1 MARRERGPSQSG
13 VGNLTRSE
21 RPGTGEGMT
30 ALREGSVT
38 ESTGAVSATDARAPQ
53 RDTRTAG
60 WRLRNWRL
68 PTKLAAVL
76 LIPTIAALALGG
88 LRVNSDLADATEF
101 NRLANQIQL
110 ESAVADLV
118 QQLQR
123 ERDLS
128 TLHVAS
134 GKALDRVVLDRQLRR
149 VNDTIDALNTKI
161 LELSGDLG
169 DDVVTRFRQASSQ
182 LNRLNSLRNAVRD
195 TAYPSDA
202 VLRTYSE
209 SVESLLDLGEQAI
222 AGIND
227 PELVRLHLATN
238 AIARIKEQE
247 SRKRGIMLDVFQR
260 GQLGSPQ
267 ERLILSAEAELNAA
281 RNDFRK
287 SATPDQAKIY
297 DDTVTGLIVDT
308 ANDMVETALNLG
320 ENEQSLEALRPEKWD
335 IAATLTVNLTRD
347 VENLLLEQLQNRT
360 DELTGQARRAAF
372 VDSGIVLVSL
382 LLALVMALFVAR
394 SILQPLRVLRR
405 TALDVADHGL
415 PEAVGRILKDPNPQE
430 AAKSA
435 IAPVPITTREEV
447 GQVAR
452 AFDAVHGEAVR
463 LAAEQALLRDNV
475 NSMFV
480 NLSRRSQ
487 ALVERQLNLI
497 DRLEQD
503 EQDPDQLASLF
514 ELDHLATRMRRNSEN
529 LLVLSGTDLSRRL
542 TRPVPAAE
550 VLGAAV
556 SEVEQYAR
564 VQVGQTPELT
574 VQGRAVND
582 LVHLIAELLDNATA
596 FSDPVTKVTVR
607 TARTRKGELAIEI
620 QDRGVGMGEQE
631 INDANTRLADPP
643 DVDVAVSRRM
653 GLYVVARLA
662 KRHDI
667 KVRLRS
673 NEDIEGGTT
682 ALVLVPDTLVQQPG
696 QAGAP
701 IEPAAAFPSQNPAQ
715 RSAGIA
721 GAFGGGG
728 LGNGGGGLAGGLGG
742 GPSPADDEPS
752 FPSFPSLPRVEDEQ
766 PAFPVSF
773 VRGDGEH
780 DPARVPAFG
789 DVPAEVPAETSAEIS
804 QPWLPVGDERDA
816 EREPSGSFG
825 EPTLF
830 TAYEDRDE
838 QDQDQHGFETAQF
851 AAAVE
856 PGFHTANGSFDT
868 GSFDT
873 GSADTGSADTGTGV
887 FGSAFGARAPEA
899 PAHRN
904 GTAPSPAAKEVEHDL
919 DAPTERLPIYEAVL
933 SQWFQAVGSETS
945 AATAQAV
952 PPAPA
957 AGAGATR
964 EPVRESLPTRR
975 PQPVPPVAPTTSE
988 DAPPRRGT
996 LDASANGHAARDS
1009 EGALAHTGD
1018 AAPSLTEN
1026 GLPKRQPGSPTA
1038 LPKRATENPYGEVS
1052 RVTEPEPVAE
1062 PEPSAPS
1069 AESVWHSPADE
1080 GWQAAQALLAK
1091 APETTT
1097 QAGLPKRVPK
1107 AQLVPG
1113 SAAPKP
1119 QAAERQP
1126 QRPPLPP
1133 RSADA
1138 IRGRMSSLQQ
1148 GVRRG
1153 RHALIDAYAGDMSS
1167 RQDEEQE

>member
-1 MARRERGPSQSG
+1 M
-13 VGNLTRSE
+13 
-21 RPGTGEGMT
+21 
-30 ALREGSVT
+30 T
-38 ESTGAVSATDARAPQ
+38 ESTGTRTPPAGSTAAARQ
-53 RDTRTAG
+53 NKTRTAA

-68 PTKLAAVL
+68 PTKLTAVL
-76 LIPTIAALALGG
+76 LIPTVAAIALGG
-88 LRVNSDLADATEF
+88 LRVNSDLAAASEL

-128 TLHVAS
+128 ASHVAS
-134 GKALDRVVLDRQLRR
+134 GRQLDRVVLDRQLRR
-149 VNDTIDALNTKI
+149 VEDTVQALNGKI
-161 LELSGDLG
+161 ADLSADLD
-169 DDVVTRFRQASSQ
+169 DDVVTRFRRASSQ
-182 LNRLNSLRNAVRD
+182 LDRLNSLRNAVRE
-195 TAYPSDA
+195 TKYPSDA

-222 AGIND
+222 AGINQ

-260 GQLGSPQ
+260 GGFGPGQ
-267 ERLILSAEAELNAA
+267 ERQLLAANAELDAA

-297 DDTVTGLIVDT
+297 DDMVTGLIVDT
-308 ANDMVETALNLG
+308 ANDMQETALNLAAAG
-320 ENEQSLEALRPEKWD
+320 APMTSLRPEKWD
-335 IAATLTVNLTRD
+335 IASTLTVNLTRD

-360 DELTGQARRAAF
+360 DELTGEARGAAF
-372 VDSGIVLVSL
+372 RDSGIVLGAL
-382 LLALVMALFVAR
+382 LLAIVMALFVAR
-394 SILQPLRVLRR
+394 SILNPLRTLRR
-405 TALDVADHGL
+405 TALEVADHGL
-415 PEAVGRILKDPNPQE
+415 PEAVGRILADPNPQE
-430 AAKSA
+430 AAKTA
-435 IAPVPITTREEV
+435 IDPVPITTREEV

-631 INDANTRLADPP
+631 LADANRRLADPP

-682 ALVLVPDTLVQQPG
+682 ALVLVPDTLVSSSGTTGAEQASAFAGDSAFGSDPG
-696 QAGAP
+696 FGDSG
-701 IEPAAAFPSQNPAQ
+701 FGSTAQ
-715 RSAGIA
+715 RASGIA
-721 GAFGGGG
+721 GAFGTGTMSR
-728 LGNGGGGLAGGLGG
+728 L
-742 GPSPADDEPS
+742 DEDT
-752 FPSFPSLPRVEDEQ
+752 SFPSLSRIDGE

-773 VRGDGEH
+773 VQGEGEQ
-780 DPARVPAFG
+780 DPARVPGFG
-789 DVPAEVPAETSAEIS
+789 DATPLPAVPAETPAEVS
-804 QPWLPVGDERDA
+804 QPWLGQERDPD
-816 EREPSGSFG
+816 REPEGSFG

-838 QDQDQHGFETAQF
+838 QDSDYEHGFQTTQF
-851 AAAVE
+851 APVDSGFLAE
-856 PGFHTANGSFDT
+856 PE
-868 GSFDT
+868 
-873 GSADTGSADTGTGV
+873 
-887 FGSAFGARAPEA
+887 PEHR
-899 PAHRN
+899 PEPEPEPHRN
-904 GTAPSPAAKEVEHDL
+904 GSAPRAAARPAEADL

-945 AATAQAV
+945 AAAAQAV
-952 PPAPA
+952 PPAP
-957 AGAGATR
+957 
-964 EPVRESLPTRR
+964 EPERSAPVAESGLPTRTPR
-975 PQPVPPVAPTTSE
+975 AVPPVAPTTSE
-988 DAPPRRGT
+988 DALPQRG
-996 LDASANGHAARDS
+996 LPAAGRSNGLPQRGES
-1009 EGALAHTGD
+1009 ESDRTEGT
-1018 AAPSLTEN
+1018 SLTEG
-1026 GLPKRQPGSPTA
+1026 GLPKRQPGSPA
-1038 LPKRATENPYGEVS
+1038 NLPKRAAEVT

-1062 PEPSAPS
+1062 PEPAAP
-1069 AESVWHSPADE
+1069 AASVWQSPADE
-1080 GWQAAQALLAK
+1080 GWQAAQALLNK

-1113 SAAPKP
+1113 SAAPSP
-1119 QAAERQP
+1119 TSAAERQP

>member
-1 MARRERGPSQSG
+1 M
-13 VGNLTRSE
+13 
-21 RPGTGEGMT
+21 
-30 ALREGSVT
+30 T
-38 ESTGAVSATDARAPQ
+38 ESTGSAGP
-53 RDTRTAG
+53 DTAGSTAAGRERKPRSAG

-68 PTKLAAVL
+68 PTKLTAVL
-76 LIPTIAALALGG
+76 LIPTVAAVVLGG
-88 LRVNSDLADATEF
+88 LRVNTDLADAADL
-101 NRLANQIQL
+101 NRLANQVQL

-128 TLHVAS
+128 VSHVAS
-134 GKALDRVVLDRQLRR
+134 GKQLDRVVLDRQLRR
-149 VNDTIDALNTKI
+149 VQDTVQALSAKI
-161 LELSGDLG
+161 TELSADL
-169 DDVVTRFRQASSQ
+169 DDEVVTRFNRARDQ
-182 LNRLNSLRNAVRD
+182 LDRLNSLRNAVRE
-195 TAYPSDA
+195 TQYPSDA
-202 VLRTYSE
+202 VMRTYSE
-209 SVESLLDLGEQAI
+209 SVEGLLDLGDQAI
-222 AGIND
+222 ADINE

-260 GQLGSPQ
+260 EGFGPGQ
-267 ERLILSAEAELNAA
+267 ERQLLAANAELDAA

-287 SATPDQAKIY
+287 NATADQAKIY

-308 ANDMVETALNLG
+308 ANDMQETALNLASAG
-320 ENEQSLEALRPEKWD
+320 QPLTSLRPEKWD
-335 IAATLTVNLTRD
+335 IASTLTVNLTRD

-360 DELTGQARRAAF
+360 DELTGAARAAAF
-372 VDSGIVLVSL
+372 RDSGIVLGAL
-382 LLALVMALFVAR
+382 LLAIVMALFVAR
-394 SILQPLRVLRR
+394 SILNPLRVLRR
-405 TALDVADHGL
+405 TALEVADHGL
-415 PEAVGRILKDPNPQE
+415 PEAVNRILADPNPQE
-430 AAKSA
+430 AAKTA
-435 IAPVPITTREEV
+435 IAPVPVTTREEV

-631 INDANTRLADPP
+631 INDANDRLADPP

-667 KVRLRS
+667 KVRLRA

-682 ALVLVPDTLVQQPG
+682 ALVLVPETLVASPG
-696 QAGAP
+696 AVASPMGG
-701 IEPAAAFPSQNPAQ
+701 EPAPAFGDSPFGDPGYTNTAQ
-715 RSAGIA
+715 RASGIA
-721 GAFGGGG
+721 GAFGTGTLSRLDDASHPDEG
-728 LGNGGGGLAGGLGG
+728 L
-742 GPSPADDEPS
+742 S
-752 FPSFPSLPRVEDEQ
+752 FPSMPRVEDE

-773 VRGDGEH
+773 VQGQGDH
-780 DPARVPAFG
+780 DAARVPSFG
-789 DVPAEVPAETSAEIS
+789 ETPTFGETPAETSGEMS
-804 QPWLPVGDERDA
+804 QPWLPVGEDRDV
-816 EREPSGSFG
+816 EREPEGSFG

-838 QDQDQHGFETAQF
+838 HDAAYEHGFETTQF
-851 AAAVE
+851 APALDSGFLVDPE
-856 PGFHTANGSFDT
+856 PE
-868 GSFDT
+868 
-873 GSADTGSADTGTGV
+873 
-887 FGSAFGARAPEA
+887 PEPE

-904 GTAPSPAAKEVEHDL
+904 GSVPHAAPVSARPPDHEL

-952 PPAPA
+952 PPAPEP
-957 AGAGATR
+957 
-964 EPVRESLPTRR
+964 EPVVRDEPVLPTRR
-975 PQPVPPVAPTTSE
+975 PRPVPPVAPTTSD
-988 DAPPRRGT
+988 DALPQRGT
-996 LDASANGHAARDS
+996 LDAGDS
-1009 EGALAHTGD
+1009 GLPRRETDSGLPQRGEAQVGRNEGT
-1018 AAPSLTEN
+1018 SLTEG
-1026 GLPKRQPGSPTA
+1026 GLPKRQPGSPNN
-1038 LPKRATENPYGEVS
+1038 LPKRAAEVP

-1062 PEPSAPS
+1062 PEPAAPA
-1069 AESVWHSPADE
+1069 AESVWESPADE
-1080 GWQAAQALLAK
+1080 GWQAAQALLSK

-1097 QAGLPKRVPK
+1097 QAGLPKRTPK

-1119 QAAERQP
+1119 QASERQP

>member
-1 MARRERGPSQSG
+1 
-13 VGNLTRSE
+13 L
-21 RPGTGEGMT
+21 
-30 ALREGSVT
+30 
-38 ESTGAVSATDARAPQ
+38 
-53 RDTRTAG
+53 
-60 WRLRNWRL
+60 RLRNWRL
-68 PTKLAAVL
+68 RTKLFAVL
-76 LIPTIAALALGG
+76 LIPTICALALGG
-88 LRVNSDLADATEF
+88 LRVQTDLQSATDF
-101 NRLANQIQL
+101 NRLANEVQL
-110 ESAVADLV
+110 ESSVADLV

-128 TLHVAS
+128 ASHVAS
-134 GKALDRVVLDRQLRR
+134 GKQVDRVVLDRQLRR
-149 VNDTIDALNTKI
+149 VNDTSDALQSKI
-161 LELSGDLG
+161 TELSGDLNP
-169 DDVVTRFRQASSQ
+169 DVAARFQRAAEQ
-182 LNRLNSLRNAVRD
+182 LGRLNSLRNAVRD
-195 TAYPSDA
+195 TQYPSDA

-209 SVESLLDLGEQAI
+209 SVSSLLDLGEQAI

-260 GQLGSPQ
+260 GAFPPGQQRVL
-267 ERLILSAEAELNAA
+267 LAANAELEAA

-287 SATPDQAKIY
+287 SASADQAKIY

-308 ANDMVETALNLG
+308 ANDMQESALNLAAA
-320 ENEQSLEALRPEKWD
+320 NQSLSSLRPEKWD
-335 IAATLTVNLTRD
+335 IASTLTVNLTRD

-360 DELTGQARRAAF
+360 GELTGAARAAAF
-372 VDSGIVLVSL
+372 RDSGLVLGAL
-382 LLALVMALFVAR
+382 LLAFAMALFVAR
-394 SILQPLRVLRR
+394 SILNPLRVLRR
-405 TALDVADHGL
+405 TALAVADHGL
-415 PEAVGRILKDPNPQE
+415 PEAVQRILNDPNPQ
-430 AAKSA
+430 AAALTA
-435 IAPVPITTREEV
+435 IAPVPISTREEV

-463 LAAEQALLRDNV
+463 LAAQQALLRDNV
-475 NSMFV
+475 NAMFV

-620 QDRGVGMGEQE
+620 QDRGVGMAEQD
-631 INDANTRLADPP
+631 IIDANDRLADPP

-667 KVRLRS
+667 MVRLRV

-682 ALVLVPDTLVQQPG
+682 ALVVVPGTLVAQPG
-696 QAGAP
+696 AAGAP
-701 IEPAAAFPSQNPAQ
+701 MPQAEPATDFHNPAQ
-715 RSAGIA
+715 RASGIA
-721 GAFGGGG
+721 GAFTSSVPKFDEDSS
-728 LGNGGGGLAGGLGG
+728 AG
-742 GPSPADDEPS
+742 
-752 FPSFPSLPRVEDEQ
+752 FPSQGFPSQDFSSQGFPSQDFPSQ
-766 PAFPVSF
+766 GFASQDFGTAFTSQQDLNLPVSF
-773 VRGDGEH
+773 VHSDSEP
-780 DPARVPAFG
+780 DPTAVPAFG
-789 DVPAEVPAETSAEIS
+789 GPERADESSTTSTWIHVPGQDDDEPHYDRNRAHEPA
-804 QPWLPVGDERDA
+804 
-816 EREPSGSFG
+816 GSFG

-830 TAYEDRDE
+830 TAYEDRNEDASAPI
-838 QDQDQHGFETAQF
+838 QSGYETTRFVPVGAPEPSV
-851 AAAVE
+851 ARAAVAE
-856 PGFHTANGSFDT
+856 PE
-868 GSFDT
+868 
-873 GSADTGSADTGTGV
+873 
-887 FGSAFGARAPEA
+887 PER
-899 PAHRN
+899 RN
-904 GTAPSPAAKEVEHDL
+904 GNTPARKEVEHDL

-952 PPAPA
+952 PPAAAEPETPTAQPA
-957 AGAGATR
+957 AAAPER
-964 EPVRESLPTRR
+964 EEAPLPTRK
-975 PQPVPPVAPTTSE
+975 PKPVPAVAPTTTEVSV
-988 DAPPRRGT
+988 PSR
-996 LDASANGHAARDS
+996 LDGGLAAS
-1009 EGALAHTGD
+1009 
-1018 AAPSLTEN
+1018 
-1026 GLPKRQPGSPTA
+1026 GLPKRAPRPE
-1038 LPKRATENPYGEVS
+1038 ATPA
-1052 RVTEPEPVAE
+1052 PEPVAAAAPAEELAPQMQAE
-1062 PEPSAPS
+1062 PT
-1069 AESVWHSPADE
+1069 AEEAWQSPGDE
-1080 GWQAAQALLAK
+1080 GWAAAQAVLNKTPDAK
-1091 APETTT
+1091 T

-1119 QAAERQP
+1119 LSAQQS

-1133 RSADA
+1133 RSPDA

-1153 RHALIDAYAGDMSS
+1153 RHALIDAYAGDQSS

>member
-1 MARRERGPSQSG
+1 MGDGLAALSD
-13 VGNLTRSE
+13 
-21 RPGTGEGMT
+21 GT
-30 ALREGSVT
+30 VT
-38 ESTGAVSATDARAPQ
+38 ESTGAGPTTDVREARNAGTAP
-53 RDTRTAG
+53 
-60 WRLRNWRL
+60 WRLQNWRL

-88 LRVNSDLADATEF
+88 LRVQSDLGDATEF

-110 ESAVADLV
+110 EAAVADVV

-128 TLHVAS
+128 ASHVAS
-134 GKALDRVVLDRQLRR
+134 GKSLDRVVLDRQLRR
-149 VNDTIDALNTKI
+149 VNDTTDALNSKI
-161 LELSGDLG
+161 VELSGDL
-169 DDVVTRFRQASSQ
+169 DDEVVTRFRRAAEQ
-182 LNRLNSLRNAVRD
+182 LKRLNSLRNAVRD

-222 AGIND
+222 AGINH

-238 AIARIKEQE
+238 AIGRIKEQE

-260 GQLGSPQ
+260 GGFGPGQ
-267 ERLILSAEAELNAA
+267 ERALLAANAELEAA

-308 ANDMVETALNLG
+308 ANDMQESALNLAAG
-320 ENEQSLEALRPEKWD
+320 GKSLSSLRPEKWD
-335 IAATLTVNLTRD
+335 IASTLTVNLTRD
-347 VENLLLEQLQNRT
+347 VENLLLEQLTNRT
-360 DELTGQARRAAF
+360 GELTGLARTAALR
-372 VDSGIVLVSL
+372 DSGIVLGAL
-382 LLALVMALFVAR
+382 LLALIMALFVAR
-394 SILQPLRVLRR
+394 SILNPLRVLRR
-405 TALDVADHGL
+405 TALEVADHGL
-415 PEAVGRILKDPNPQE
+415 PDAVSRILVDPNPHE
-430 AAKSA
+430 AAKTA
-435 IAPVPITTREEV
+435 IAPVPITTKEEV

-475 NSMFV
+475 NAMFV

-620 QDRGVGMGEQE
+620 QDRGVGMAEQE
-631 INDANTRLADPP
+631 ITDANERLADPP

-667 KVRLRS
+667 KVRLRA

-682 ALVLVPDTLVQQPG
+682 ALVVVPETLVAAP
-696 QAGAP
+696 AAPGAP
-701 IEPAAAFPSQNPAQ
+701 QESVFGTPAAPVHPNPAE
-715 RSAGIA
+715 RASGIA
-721 GAFGGGG
+721 GAFTGSMPR
-728 LGNGGGGLAGGLGG
+728 L
-742 GPSPADDEPS
+742 DDE
-752 FPSFPSLPRVEDEQ
+752 

-773 VRGDGEH
+773 VHSDSEPDAAGLPLFGET
-780 DPARVPAFG
+780 
-789 DVPAEVPAETSAEIS
+789 PAESSGEIS
-804 QPWLPVGDERDA
+804 QPWLPVGDEFTERDV
-816 EREPSGSFG
+816 EHEPAGSFG

-830 TAYEDRDE
+830 TAYEDRPD
-838 QDQDQHGFETAQF
+838 DDADAHGFETTQF
-851 AAAVE
+851 APAIESRLGGE
-856 PGFHTANGSFDT
+856 PSAKPFAEPFAEAPPVAEPEPVRRNGST
-868 GSFDT
+868 PHLPET
-873 GSADTGSADTGTGV
+873 
-887 FGSAFGARAPEA
+887 ARP
-899 PAHRN
+899 
-904 GTAPSPAAKEVEHDL
+904 VHDL

-945 AATAQAV
+945 AATAQDV
-952 PPAPA
+952 PPAPRPDPKPEPEHEPEA
-957 AGAGATR
+957 AA
-964 EPVRESLPTRR
+964 EPVLPTRR
-975 PQPVPPVAPTTSE
+975 PQPVPPVAPTTE
-988 DAPPRRGT
+988 AAPVPPPV
-996 LDASANGHAARDS
+996 AAREVDKGRPFT
-1009 EGALAHTGD
+1009 EG
-1018 AAPSLTEN
+1018 
-1026 GLPKRQPGSPTA
+1026 GLPKRRPGSPDNS
-1038 LPKRATENPYGEVS
+1038 PQRAAEVP
-1052 RVTEPEPVAE
+1052 RVSEAEPAAEPEPVAFGGLVRGAHAHAD
-1062 PEPSAPS
+1062 PVHNDHTPGDHDRGDDHPDDGVEPSAEQ
-1069 AESVWHSPADE
+1069 AWHSPADE
-1080 GWQAAQALLAK
+1080 GWQAAQALLSK

-1119 QAAERQP
+1119 QGAERQP

>member
-1 MARRERGPSQSG
+1 MTESPGAGPSTEAREQQA
-13 VGNLTRSE
+13 
-21 RPGTGEGMT
+21 RP
-30 ALREGSVT
+30 A
-38 ESTGAVSATDARAPQ
+38 A
-53 RDTRTAG
+53 

-76 LIPTIAALALGG
+76 LIPTVAALALGG
-88 LRVNSDLADATEF
+88 LRVQSDLTDATEF

-110 ESAVADLV
+110 EAAVADLV

-128 TLHVAS
+128 ASHVAS
-134 GKALDRVVLDRQLRR
+134 GKELDRVVLDRQLRR
-149 VNDTIDALNTKI
+149 VNDEIDALNGRI
-161 LELSGDLG
+161 LELSGDLEE
-169 DDVVTRFRQASSQ
+169 DVVTRFHRASDQ

-195 TAYPSDA
+195 TQYPSDA

-222 AGIND
+222 AGINH

-260 GQLGSPQ
+260 GTFSAGQQRQL
-267 ERLILSAEAELNAA
+267 LAANAELDAA

-308 ANDMVETALNLG
+308 ANDMQETALNLAG
-320 ENEQSLEALRPEKWD
+320 AGRNLETLRPEKWD
-335 IAATLTVNLTRD
+335 IASTLTVNLTRD
-347 VENLLLEQLQNRT
+347 VEVLLLEQLQSRT
-360 DELTGQARRAAF
+360 NELTGFARAAAF
-372 VDSGIVLVSL
+372 RDSGIVLGAL

-394 SILQPLRVLRR
+394 SILNPLRVLRR
-405 TALDVADHGL
+405 TALQVADRGL
-415 PEAVGRILKDPNPQE
+415 PEAVGAILKAPNPEE
-430 AAKSA
+430 AAKTA

-542 TRPVPAAE
+542 TRPVPVAE

-564 VQVGQTPELT
+564 VQVGQAPELT

-582 LVHLIAELLDNATA
+582 LVHLIAELLDNATV

-607 TARTRKGELAIEI
+607 TARTRKGELAVEI

-631 INDANTRLADPP
+631 INDANERLADPP
-643 DVDVAVSRRM
+643 DVDVSVSRRM

-667 KVRLRS
+667 RVRLRP

-682 ALVLVPDTLVQQPG
+682 ALVLVPETLVQQPG
-696 QAGAP
+696 AP
-701 IEPAAAFPSQNPAQ
+701 MEPPPPAFGGGNSAQ
-715 RSAGIA
+715 RASGIA
-721 GAFGGGG
+721 GAFG
-728 LGNGGGGLAGGLGG
+728 LGG
-742 GPSPADDEPS
+742 STRPDDEPS

-766 PAFPVSF
+766 PAFPVSL
-773 VRGDGEH
+773 VRGEGEH
-780 DPARVPAFG
+780 DAARLPAFG
-789 DVPAEVPAETSAEIS
+789 EAPVAEAPAETSQEIS
-804 QPWLPVGDERDA
+804 QPWLPASDARDA
-816 EREPSGSFG
+816 EHEPSGSFG

-830 TAYEDRDE
+830 TAYEDRDGHDPAYE
-838 QDQDQHGFETAQF
+838 HGFETAQF
-851 AAAVE
+851 AAAVDANFDAKPDVTPAAGFGADFTADE
-856 PGFHTANGSFDT
+856 PG
-868 GSFDT
+868 
-873 GSADTGSADTGTGV
+873 
-887 FGSAFGARAPEA
+887 

-904 GTAPSPAAKEVEHDL
+904 GTSPVPARPADVEL

-952 PPAPA
+952 PPAVEPEA
-957 AGAGATR
+957 AA
-964 EPVRESLPTRR
+964 PLPTRR
-975 PQPVPPVAPTTSE
+975 SRSATPEAPAEQAPTGFGRTAPGRDASGFADPAIGDTSYVDPG
-988 DAPPRRGT
+988 DALAQRGT
-996 LDASANGHAARDS
+996 LDVSQNGNGLPERD
-1009 EGALAHTGD
+1009 A
-1018 AAPSLTEN
+1018 EN
-1026 GLPKRQPGSPTA
+1026 GTPTLIGGGLPKRQPGSPNN
-1038 LPKRATENPYGEVS
+1038 LPKRAAEVS
-1052 RVTEPEPVAE
+1052 RVTEPEPVAD
-1062 PEPSAPS
+1062 PGPGD
-1069 AESVWHSPADE
+1069 AESVWQSPADE
-1080 GWQAAQALLAK
+1080 GWQAAQSLLNK
-1091 APETTT
+1091 APETKTE
-1097 QAGLPKRVPK
+1097 AGLPKRVPK

-1119 QAAERQP
+1119 QAERQP

>member
-1 MARRERGPSQSG
+1 M
-13 VGNLTRSE
+13 
-21 RPGTGEGMT
+21 
-30 ALREGSVT
+30 T
-38 ESTGAVSATDARAPQ
+38 ESTGAERTRAGSTATGRKQKTHGAA
-53 RDTRTAG
+53 

-68 PTKLAAVL
+68 PTKLTAVL
-76 LIPTIAALALGG
+76 LIPTIAALVLGG
-88 LRVNSDLADATEF
+88 LRVNSDLADATDL
-101 NRLANQIQL
+101 NQLANQIQL

-128 TLHVAS
+128 ASHVAS
-134 GKALDRVVLDRQLRR
+134 GKQLDRVVLDRQLRR
-149 VNDTIDALNTKI
+149 VEDTVQALNGKI
-161 LELSGDLG
+161 VELSSDL
-169 DDVVTRFRQASSQ
+169 DDEVVTRFRRASSQ
-182 LNRLNSLRNAVRD
+182 LDRLNSLRNAVRD
-195 TAYPSDA
+195 TQYPSDA
-202 VLRTYSE
+202 VMRTYSE

-222 AGIND
+222 AGINE

-247 SRKRGIMLDVFQR
+247 SRKRGIMLDVFQSGAFGP
-260 GQLGSPQ
+260 GQQRQL
-267 ERLILSAEAELNAA
+267 LAANAELDAA

-287 SATPDQAKIY
+287 SATADQAKIY

-308 ANDMVETALNLG
+308 ANDMQETALNLAAAG
-320 ENEQSLEALRPEKWD
+320 QPLTSLRPEKWD
-335 IAATLTVNLTRD
+335 IASTLTVNLTRD
-347 VENLLLEQLQNRT
+347 VENLLLERLQNRT
-360 DELTGQARRAAF
+360 DELTGAARAAAF
-372 VDSGIVLVSL
+372 RDSGIVLGAL
-382 LLALVMALFVAR
+382 LLAMLMALFVAR
-394 SILQPLRVLRR
+394 SILNPLRVLRR
-405 TALDVADHGL
+405 TALEVADHGL
-415 PEAVGRILKDPNPQE
+415 PEAVGRILADPNPEE
-430 AAKSA
+430 AAKTA

-631 INDANTRLADPP
+631 IADANTRLADPP

-667 KVRLRS
+667 RVRLRA

-682 ALVLVPDTLVQQPG
+682 ALVLVPETLVQQPG
-696 QAGAP
+696 ASGSPMGA
-701 IEPAAAFPSQNPAQ
+701 EPVTAFGDSFQDSGYQDSGFQDSGFQDSGFGNTAQ
-715 RSAGIA
+715 RASGIA
-721 GAFGGGG
+721 GAFGTGT
-728 LGNGGGGLAGGLGG
+728 LSRL
-742 GPSPADDEPS
+742 DDDAS
-752 FPSFPSLPRVEDEQ
+752 FPSIPRVEDE

-773 VRGDGEH
+773 VQGEGDH

-789 DVPAEVPAETSAEIS
+789 ETPTFGQAPAETSGEVS
-804 QPWLPVGDERDA
+804 GSWLSAGAERDV
-816 EREPSGSFG
+816 EREPEGSFG

-838 QDQDQHGFETAQF
+838 HDTAYEHGFETTQF
-851 AAAVE
+851 APALDHGFLADPE
-856 PGFHTANGSFDT
+856 PEPEPARRNGS
-868 GSFDT
+868 
-873 GSADTGSADTGTGV
+873 
-887 FGSAFGARAPEA
+887 APEHTPSTR
-899 PAHRN
+899 PADH
-904 GTAPSPAAKEVEHDL
+904 EL

-952 PPAPA
+952 PPAPEP
-957 AGAGATR
+957 
-964 EPVRESLPTRR
+964 EPVAREESALPTRKPR
-975 PQPVPPVAPTTSE
+975 PVPPVTPGVSD
-988 DAPPRRGT
+988 DAPPHRGT
-996 LDASANGHAARDS
+996 LDGGSAPKREADV
-1009 EGALAHTGD
+1009 ALPQRGD
-1018 AAPSLTEN
+1018 AHAGTSLTEG
-1026 GLPKRQPGSPTA
+1026 GLPKRQPGSPNN
-1038 LPKRATENPYGEVS
+1038 LPKRASENPFGEVS

-1062 PEPSAPS
+1062 PEPDAQS

-1080 GWQAAQALLAK
+1080 GWQAAQALLSK

>member
-1 MARRERGPSQSG
+1 
-13 VGNLTRSE
+13 L
-21 RPGTGEGMT
+21 
-30 ALREGSVT
+30 
-38 ESTGAVSATDARAPQ
+38 
-53 RDTRTAG
+53 
-60 WRLRNWRL
+60 WLRNWRL
-68 PTKLAAVL
+68 RTKLFAVL
-76 LIPTIAALALGG
+76 LIPTVVALALGS
-88 LRVNSDLADATEF
+88 LRVQSDLGNATDF

-110 ESAVADLV
+110 EASVADLV

-128 TLHVAS
+128 TSHVAS
-134 GKALDRVVLDRQLRR
+134 GKQVDRVVLDRQLRR
-149 VNDTIDALNTKI
+149 VNDTSDSLNSKI
-161 LELSGDLG
+161 TELSGDL
-169 DDVVTRFRQASSQ
+169 DPDVAQRFRRAADQ
-182 LNRLNSLRNAVRD
+182 LKRLNSLRNAVRD
-195 TAYPSDA
+195 TQYPSDA

-260 GQLGSPQ
+260 GQFTSGQQRVL
-267 ERLILSAEAELNAA
+267 LAANAELEAA

-287 SATPDQAKIY
+287 SATPEQAKIY

-308 ANDMVETALNLG
+308 ANDMQESALNLAAA
-320 ENEQSLEALRPEKWD
+320 NQSLSSLRPEKWD

-360 DELTGQARRAAF
+360 NELTGQARAAAF
-372 VDSGIVLVSL
+372 RDSGLVLGFL
-382 LLALVMALFVAR
+382 LLAIVMALFVAR
-394 SILQPLRVLRR
+394 SILNPLRILRR
-405 TALDVADHGL
+405 TALSVADHGL
-415 PEAVGRILKDPNPQE
+415 PEAVERILADPNPQ
-430 AAKSA
+430 AAALNA
-435 IAPVPITTREEV
+435 IDPVPISTREEV

-463 LAAEQALLRDNV
+463 LAAQQALLRDNV
-475 NSMFV
+475 NAMFV

-620 QDRGVGMGEQE
+620 QDRGVGMSEQD
-631 INDANTRLADPP
+631 IIDANERLADPP

-662 KRHDI
+662 KRHEI
-667 KVRLRS
+667 RVRLRA

-682 ALVLVPDTLVQQPG
+682 ALVIVPDTLVQNP
-696 QAGAP
+696 GAP
-701 IEPAAAFPSQNPAQ
+701 GMPMAGPEAPTEYHPAQ
-715 RSAGIA
+715 RASGIA
-721 GAFGGGG
+721 GAFTGSMPR
-728 LGNGGGGLAGGLGG
+728 LEE
-742 GPSPADDEPS
+742 EPS
-752 FPSFPSLPRVEDEQ
+752 FTSASMDL
-766 PAFPVSF
+766 PVSF
-773 VRGDGEH
+773 VRTDS
-780 DPARVPAFG
+780 DADAARVPTFG
-789 DVPAEVPAETSAEIS
+789 GQEAPEEIS
-804 QPWLPVGDERDA
+804 QPWLPLPDSDQQSFEQHLDNNV
-816 EREPSGSFG
+816 EPEGSFG

-830 TAYEDRDE
+830 TAFEDRAEDVATP
-838 QDQDQHGFETAQF
+838 F
-851 AAAVE
+851 E
-856 PGFHTANGSFDT
+856 PGYETTRFAPV
-868 GSFDT
+868 
-873 GSADTGSADTGTGV
+873 GTSPV
-887 FGSAFGARAPEA
+887 IEPAPVAEPE
-899 PAHRN
+899 PAQRN
-904 GTAPSPAAKEVEHDL
+904 GYVPSSRREVEHDL

-933 SQWFQAVGSETS
+933 SQWFQAVGGETS
-945 AATAQAV
+945 AATAQPV
-952 PPAPA
+952 PPVVEDNEQETPAAQPAPA
-957 AGAGATR
+957 ALPQE
-964 EPVRESLPTRR
+964 EPPLPTRK
-975 PQPVPPVAPTTSE
+975 PKPVPAVAPTTSE
-988 DAPPRRGT
+988 DRPSRQ
-996 LDASANGHAARDS
+996 LASP
-1009 EGALAHTGD
+1009 LAG
-1018 AAPSLTEN
+1018 SS
-1026 GLPKRQPGSPTA
+1026 LPKRTPEAPVHVQPELEPF
-1038 LPKRATENPYGEVS
+1038 PEP
-1052 RVTEPEPVAE
+1052 EPEPVAKAAPAAETVDE
-1062 PEPSAPS
+1062 PAPQMQAEPTADSA
-1069 AESVWHSPADE
+1069 WQSPADE
-1080 GWQAAQALLAK
+1080 GWQAAQALLNK
-1091 APETTT
+1091 APEAKT

-1113 SAAPKP
+1113 TAAPKIP
-1119 QAAERQP
+1119 SAQQA

-1133 RSADA
+1133 RSPDA

-1153 RHALIDAYAGDMSS
+1153 RHALIDAYAGDQSS

>member
-1 MARRERGPSQSG
+1 MNRAAADREAKARGG
-13 VGNLTRSE
+13 
-21 RPGTGEGMT
+21 
-30 ALREGSVT
+30 
-38 ESTGAVSATDARAPQ
+38 
-53 RDTRTAG
+53 AG

-68 PTKLAAVL
+68 PTKLTAVL
-76 LIPTIAALALGG
+76 LIPTIAAVALGG
-88 LRVNSDLADATEF
+88 LRVNSDLADATDL
-101 NRLANQIQL
+101 NQLANQVQL

-128 TLHVAS
+128 ASHVAS
-134 GKALDRVVLDRQLRR
+134 GKKLDRVVLDRQLRR
-149 VNDTIDALNTKI
+149 VQDTVQALNGKI
-161 LELSGDLG
+161 AELSADL
-169 DDVVTRFRQASSQ
+169 DDEVVTRFRRASSQ
-182 LNRLNSLRNAVRD
+182 LDRLNSLRNAVRD
-195 TAYPSDA
+195 TQYPSEA
-202 VLRTYSE
+202 VMRTYSE

-222 AGIND
+222 AGINE

-247 SRKRGIMLDVFQR
+247 SRKRGIMLDVFQ
-260 GQLGSPQ
+260 GGVFGPGQ
-267 ERLILSAEAELNAA
+267 ERALLAANAELDAA

-287 SATPDQAKIY
+287 SATADQAKIY

-308 ANDMVETALNLG
+308 ANDMQETALNLAAAG
-320 ENEQSLEALRPEKWD
+320 KPMTSLRPEKWD
-335 IAATLTVNLTRD
+335 IASTLTVNLTRD
-347 VENLLLEQLQNRT
+347 VENLLLERLQTRT
-360 DELTGQARRAAF
+360 DELTGTARAAAF
-372 VDSGIVLVSL
+372 RDSGIVLGAL

-394 SILQPLRVLRR
+394 SILNPLRVLRR
-405 TALDVADHGL
+405 TALEVADRGL
-415 PEAVGRILKDPNPQE
+415 PEAVGRILADPNPHE
-430 AAKSA
+430 AAKTA

-631 INDANTRLADPP
+631 ITDANVRLADPP

-667 KVRLRS
+667 KVRLRA

-682 ALVLVPDTLVQQPG
+682 ALVVVPENLVQSPG
-696 QAGAP
+696 AMGSPMGAEPSPAFGDSGFGGFGGEQAFG
-701 IEPAAAFPSQNPAQ
+701 ESGSGNTAQ
-715 RSAGIA
+715 RASGIA
-721 GAFGGGG
+721 GAFGTGT
-728 LGNGGGGLAGGLGG
+728 LSRL
-742 GPSPADDEPS
+742 DDDVS
-752 FPSFPSLPRVEDEQ
+752 FPSIPRVEDE

-773 VRGDGEH
+773 VQGEGDH
-780 DPARVPAFG
+780 DPVRMPAFG
-789 DVPAEVPAETSAEIS
+789 DTPTFGQAPSETSGELS
-804 QPWLPVGDERDA
+804 QWLPMGEERDV
-816 EREPSGSFG
+816 EREPEGSFG

-830 TAYEDRDE
+830 TAYEDREEHDTAYE
-838 QDQDQHGFETAQF
+838 HGFETTQF
-851 AAAVE
+851 TPALDQGFLVDPE
-856 PGFHTANGSFDT
+856 PEPAHLNGS
-868 GSFDT
+868 
-873 GSADTGSADTGTGV
+873 SAEPVAEP
-887 FGSAFGARAPEA
+887 APL
-899 PAHRN
+899 RRI
-904 GTAPSPAAKEVEHDL
+904 EHD

-933 SQWFQAVGSETS
+933 SQWFQSVGSETS

-952 PPAPA
+952 PPAADP
-957 AGAGATR
+957 
-964 EPVRESLPTRR
+964 EPVAREESVLPTRTR
-975 PQPVPPVAPTTSE
+975 RAVPPVAPTTSE
-988 DAPPRRGT
+988 DALPQRGSLDPLANRLSPRETESGLPQRGEV
-996 LDASANGHAARDS
+996 AAARA
-1009 EGALAHTGD
+1009 EGT
-1018 AAPSLTEN
+1018 SLTEG
-1026 GLPKRQPGSPTA
+1026 GLPKRQPGSSDN
-1038 LPKRATENPYGEVS
+1038 LPKRAAEVH

-1062 PEPSAPS
+1062 PEPAALP
-1069 AESVWHSPADE
+1069 AESVWESPADE
-1080 GWQAAQALLAK
+1080 GWHAAQALLSK
-1091 APETTT
+1091 EPETTT

-1119 QAAERQP
+1119 QASERQP

>member
-1 MARRERGPSQSG
+1 MRTKQDA
-13 VGNLTRSE
+13 
-21 RPGTGEGMT
+21 GT
-30 ALREGSVT
+30 A
-38 ESTGAVSATDARAPQ
+38 A
-53 RDTRTAG
+53 

-68 PTKLAAVL
+68 PAKLAAVL
-76 LIPTIAALALGG
+76 LIPAVAALALGG
-88 LRVNSDLADATEF
+88 LRVQSDLGDATEF

-110 ESAVADLV
+110 EAAVADLV

-128 TLHVAS
+128 ASHVAS
-134 GKALDRVVLDRQLRR
+134 GKTLDRVVLDRQLRR
-149 VNDTIDALNTKI
+149 VNDMIDALNTKI
-161 LELSGDLG
+161 GELRGDLD
-169 DDVVTRFRQASSQ
+169 DDVVARFVRAAEQ
-182 LNRLNSLRNAVRD
+182 LKRLNSLRNAVRD

-222 AGIND
+222 AGINH

-238 AIARIKEQE
+238 AIGRIKEQE
-247 SRKRGIMLDVFQR
+247 SQKRGILLDVFQR
-260 GQLGSPQ
+260 GGFGPGQQRAL
-267 ERLILSAEAELNAA
+267 LAANAELDAA

-308 ANDMVETALNLG
+308 ANDMQESALNLAAANKG
-320 ENEQSLEALRPEKWD
+320 LSTLRPEKWD

-360 DELTGQARRAAF
+360 DELTGQARTSALR
-372 VDSGIVLVSL
+372 DSGIVLGAL
-382 LLALVMALFVAR
+382 LLAFLMAAIVSR
-394 SILQPLRVLRR
+394 SILTPLRTLRR
-405 TALDVADHGL
+405 TALEVADHGL
-415 PEAVGRILKDPNPQE
+415 PDAVSRILVDPNPQE
-430 AAKSA
+430 AAKTA
-435 IAPVPITTREEV
+435 IEPVPITTKEEV

-475 NSMFV
+475 NAMFV

-564 VQVGQTPELT
+564 VQVGPTPELT

-620 QDRGVGMGEQE
+620 QDRGVGMTEQE
-631 INDANTRLADPP
+631 VADANERLAEPP

-682 ALVLVPDTLVQQPG
+682 AVVVVPETLVASSG
-696 QAGAP
+696 GVGA
-701 IEPAAAFPSQNPAQ
+701 PAAAESVFGTPAGYQASSQAPNQAE
-715 RSAGIA
+715 RASGIA
-721 GAFGGGG
+721 GAFTGSMPRLEEEPGHGS
-728 LGNGGGGLAGGLGG
+728 
-742 GPSPADDEPS
+742 SPRLEDEPG
-752 FPSFPSLPRVEDEQ
+752 
-766 PAFPVSF
+766 FPVSF
-773 VRGDGEH
+773 VRSDGEP
-780 DPARVPAFG
+780 DAAGLPMFG
-789 DVPAEVPAETSAEIS
+789 EVPAERSGEIS
-804 QPWLPVGDERDA
+804 QPWLPVADESARDV
-816 EREPSGSFG
+816 EHEPSGSFG

-830 TAYEDRDE
+830 TAYEDRHGD
-838 QDQDQHGFETAQF
+838 DDPDQHGFQTTQF
-851 AAAVE
+851 APAIESRLAGEPFADPAPFAEPAPFADSASAAEHERAAE
-856 PGFHTANGSFDT
+856 PDPFADPFAAPPSDEPEPVRRNGFTPHVP
-868 GSFDT
+868 
-873 GSADTGSADTGTGV
+873 SA
-887 FGSAFGARAPEA
+887 ARAADP
-899 PAHRN
+899 
-904 GTAPSPAAKEVEHDL
+904 DL

-945 AATAQAV
+945 AASAQAV
-952 PPAPA
+952 PPAPEARPEPA
-957 AGAGATR
+957 AR
-964 EPVRESLPTRR
+964 EEAVLPTRR
-975 PQPVPPVAPTTSE
+975 RQPVPPAE
-988 DAPPRRGT
+988 DGP
-996 LDASANGHAARDS
+996 ASAPREADGGFTSAPHREVD
-1009 EGALAHTGD
+1009 EGR
-1018 AAPSLTEN
+1018 PVTEG
-1026 GLPKRQPGSPTA
+1026 GLPKRRPGSPDN
-1038 LPKRATENPYGEVS
+1038 LPKRAPEVH

-1062 PEPSAPS
+1062 ARPGAHGDLEPP
-1069 AESVWHSPADE
+1069 AEPAWHSPADE
-1080 GWQAAQALLAK
+1080 GWQAAQSLLGK

>member
-1 MARRERGPSQSG
+1 MTEQTGP
-13 VGNLTRSE
+13 T
-21 RPGTGEGMT
+21 TGST
-30 ALREGSVT
+30 AAGRVE
-38 ESTGAVSATDARAPQ
+38 P
-53 RDTRTAG
+53 TRTAG

-68 PTKLAAVL
+68 PTKLTAVL
-76 LIPTIAALALGG
+76 LIPTIAAVALGG
-88 LRVNSDLADATEF
+88 LRVNSDLADAADL

-128 TLHVAS
+128 ASHVAS
-134 GKALDRVVLDRQLRR
+134 GKQLDRVVLDRQLRR
-149 VNDTIDALNTKI
+149 VEDTVQALNAKI
-161 LELSGDLG
+161 VDLSADL
-169 DDVVTRFRQASSQ
+169 DDEVVTRFRRASSQ
-182 LNRLNSLRNAVRD
+182 LNRLNSLRNAVRE
-195 TAYPSDA
+195 TQYPSDA
-202 VLRTYSE
+202 VMRTYSE

-222 AGIND
+222 AGINE

-260 GQLGSPQ
+260 GAFGPGQ
-267 ERLILSAEAELNAA
+267 ERQLLAANAELDAA

-287 SATPDQAKIY
+287 SATADQAKIY

-308 ANDMVETALNLG
+308 ANDMQETALNLAAADKPMT
-320 ENEQSLEALRPEKWD
+320 SLRPEKWD
-335 IAATLTVNLTRD
+335 IASTLTVNLTRD

-360 DELTGQARRAAF
+360 DELTGVARAAAF
-372 VDSGIVLVSL
+372 RDSGIVLGAL

-394 SILQPLRVLRR
+394 SILNPLRTLRR
-405 TALDVADHGL
+405 TALAVADHGL
-415 PEAVGRILKDPNPQE
+415 PEAVNRILADPNPQE
-430 AAKSA
+430 AAKTA

-631 INDANTRLADPP
+631 INDANERLADPP

-682 ALVLVPDTLVQQPG
+682 ALVLVPDTLVASPG
-696 QAGAP
+696 AMGSPMGA
-701 IEPAAAFPSQNPAQ
+701 EPASAFGDSGFADAGFGDSAGFGDAAGFGDSGFGTTAQ
-715 RSAGIA
+715 RASGIA
-721 GAFGGGG
+721 GAFGTGTVSR
-728 LGNGGGGLAGGLGG
+728 L
-742 GPSPADDEPS
+742 DDDA
-752 FPSFPSLPRVEDEQ
+752 SFPSLPRVEEE

-773 VRGDGEH
+773 VQGQGEQ

-789 DVPAEVPAETSAEIS
+789 EAPAFGQAPEETPAEVS
-804 QPWLPVGDERDA
+804 QPWMRAADERDV
-816 EREPSGSFG
+816 EREPEGSFG

-830 TAYEDRDE
+830 TAYEDRSEHDADYE
-838 QDQDQHGFETAQF
+838 HGFETTQF
-851 AAAVE
+851 APLDSGFLVE
-856 PGFHTANGSFDT
+856 PEPEP
-868 GSFDT
+868 
-873 GSADTGSADTGTGV
+873 
-887 FGSAFGARAPEA
+887 APE

-904 GTAPSPAAKEVEHDL
+904 GSAPQAAPAAREVDRDL

-957 AGAGATR
+957 AEP
-964 EPVRESLPTRR
+964 EPVESALPTRR
-975 PQPVPPVAPTTSE
+975 PRPIPPVAPTTSA
-988 DAPPRRGT
+988 DPLPSRGLLDSGQNAQPRREQEG
-996 LDASANGHAARDS
+996 
-1009 EGALAHTGD
+1009 GALPQRGEATTDRAEGT
-1018 AAPSLTEN
+1018 SLTEG
-1026 GLPKRQPGSPTA
+1026 GLPKRRPGSPNN
-1038 LPKRATENPYGEVS
+1038 LPKRAAEVS

-1062 PEPSAPS
+1062 PEPAAPA
-1069 AESVWHSPADE
+1069 AEAVWESPADE
-1080 GWQAAQALLAK
+1080 GWQAAQALLNK

-1119 QAAERQP
+1119 TASERQP

>member
-1 MARRERGPSQSG
+1 
-13 VGNLTRSE
+13 
-21 RPGTGEGMT
+21 
-30 ALREGSVT
+30 
-38 ESTGAVSATDARAPQ
+38 
-53 RDTRTAG
+53 
-60 WRLRNWRL
+60 L
-68 PTKLAAVL
+68 PTKLTAVL
-76 LIPTIAALALGG
+76 LIPAVAAVALGG
-88 LRVNSDLADATEF
+88 LRVNSDLADAADL
-101 NRLANQIQL
+101 NRLANQIKL

-128 TLHVAS
+128 ASHVAS
-134 GKALDRVVLDRQLRR
+134 GKQLDRVVLDRQLRR
-149 VNDTIDALNTKI
+149 VEDTVQALNAKI
-161 LELSGDLG
+161 VDLSADL
-169 DDVVTRFRQASSQ
+169 DDEVVTRFRRASSQ
-182 LNRLNSLRNAVRD
+182 LNRLNSLRNAVRE
-195 TAYPSDA
+195 TQYPSDA
-202 VLRTYSE
+202 VMRTYSE

-222 AGIND
+222 AGINE

-247 SRKRGIMLDVFQR
+247 SRKRGIMLDVFQ
-260 GQLGSPQ
+260 GGVFGPGQ
-267 ERLILSAEAELNAA
+267 ERQLLAANAELDAA

-287 SATPDQAKIY
+287 SATADQAKIY

-308 ANDMVETALNLG
+308 ANDMQETALNLAAAG
-320 ENEQSLEALRPEKWD
+320 KPMTSLRPEKWD
-335 IAATLTVNLTRD
+335 IASTLTVNLTRD
-347 VENLLLEQLQNRT
+347 VENLLLERLQNRT
-360 DELTGQARRAAF
+360 DELTGVARAAAF
-372 VDSGIVLVSL
+372 RDSGIVLGAL
-382 LLALVMALFVAR
+382 LLALIMALFVAR
-394 SILQPLRVLRR
+394 SILNPLRTLRR
-405 TALDVADHGL
+405 AALEVADHGL
-415 PEAVGRILKDPNPQE
+415 PEAVNRILADPNPQE
-430 AAKSA
+430 AAKTA

-631 INDANTRLADPP
+631 ITDANQRLADPP

-682 ALVLVPDTLVQQPG
+682 ALVLVPDTLVASPG
-696 QAGAP
+696 AMGSPTGA
-701 IEPAAAFPSQNPAQ
+701 EPASAFGDSGFGDSGFGDSAGFGDSGFGTTAQ
-715 RSAGIA
+715 RASGIA
-721 GAFGGGG
+721 GAFGTGTM
-728 LGNGGGGLAGGLGG
+728 
-742 GPSPADDEPS
+742 SRVDDDAS
-752 FPSFPSLPRVEDEQ
+752 FPSIPRVEDE

-773 VRGDGEH
+773 VQGQGDQ

-789 DVPAEVPAETSAEIS
+789 ETPTFGQVPAETSAEVS
-804 QPWLPVGDERDA
+804 QSWMGAGDERDVD
-816 EREPSGSFG
+816 REPEGSFG

-830 TAYEDRDE
+830 TAYEDRPEHDADFE
-838 QDQDQHGFETAQF
+838 HGFETTQF
-851 AAAVE
+851 APVDSGFLVE
-856 PGFHTANGSFDT
+856 PEP
-868 GSFDT
+868 
-873 GSADTGSADTGTGV
+873 V
-887 FGSAFGARAPEA
+887 EAPEPE

-904 GTAPSPAAKEVEHDL
+904 GSVPRTAPAAREVDRDL

-933 SQWFQAVGSETS
+933 SQWFQSVGSETS

-952 PPAPA
+952 PPAAVAEP
-957 AGAGATR
+957 
-964 EPVRESLPTRR
+964 EPVAPAESALPTRR
-975 PQPVPPVAPTTSE
+975 PRPTRPPIRCRSGACSTRARTPC
-988 DAPPRRGT
+988 P
-996 LDASANGHAARDS
+996 SANRRAVCCPSGARRCP
-1009 EGALAHTGD
+1009 
-1018 AAPSLTEN
+1018 AAP
-1026 GLPKRQPGSPTA
+1026 RA
-1038 LPKRATENPYGEVS
+1038 LV
-1052 RVTEPEPVAE
+1052 
-1062 PEPSAPS
+1062 
-1069 AESVWHSPADE
+1069 
-1080 GWQAAQALLAK
+1080 
-1091 APETTT
+1091 
-1097 QAGLPKRVPK
+1097 
-1107 AQLVPG
+1107 
-1113 SAAPKP
+1113 
-1119 QAAERQP
+1119 
-1126 QRPPLPP
+1126 
-1133 RSADA
+1133 
-1138 IRGRMSSLQQ
+1138 
-1148 GVRRG
+1148 
-1153 RHALIDAYAGDMSS
+1153 
-1167 RQDEEQE
+1167 